1 MTHSNRQDVQQQ
13 CAVNQVK
20 TSSFKRPRN
29 SPAMTPLTRQVMTK
43 SIHRAILEFHSQN
56 AIVLSPKS
64 PLDLRVRPSIRE
76 ARNGEKN
83 ASAALNGGGG
93 HSPKMCEQN
102 RHLSLMR
109 SNSLDSN
116 ARMSPLETV
125 YEQDRD
131 ATGELSDNAEHD
143 VDISSN
149 CKILEISSDN
159 QVIVTGLSASDPI
172 SDTPVAVSRKL
183 STELKS
189 GIVQNDGDTWYTPKQ
204 FMHANVIENIEVGFW
219 LLHQCV
225 SHFDI

>member
-1 MTHSNRQDVQQQ
+1 
-13 CAVNQVK
+13 
-20 TSSFKRPRN
+20 
-29 SPAMTPLTRQVMTK
+29 MTPLTRQVMTK
-43 SIHRAILEFHSQN
+43 NIHRAILEFHSQN

-76 ARNGEKN
+76 ARN
-83 ASAALNGGGG
+83 
-93 HSPKMCEQN
+93 SPKMCDQN

-131 ATGELSDNAEHD
+131 AIGELSDNAEHD

-225 SHFDI
+225 SHFDV